1 MRRLRFS
8 LGKKAV
14 IGILIMAFILSGM
27 MIMISYTM
35 YSSTMDQHYR
45 QLSMN
50 VAQTTAHVVNAE
62 DIKRYKD
69 EVYAIYSKN
78 PAPKFKDEKE
88 EQAYLAQFEGI
99 KDDKFKVL
107 YDTLDKI
114 KKDNQVLSLY
124 IVYMDPE
131 TMTSIYI
138 IDADNSSTACPPGTW
153 DIIYEQNYEAM
164 KAPEKGFPS
173 YITNTEEFG
182 WLSTAGAAIINDEGE
197 VVGHVM
203 VDISMNDVMNQRHE
217 YLFKLILLL
226 FFITFILLLIYI
238 YVIHKKIVKP
248 INILSS
254 ATSQFVNE
262 QKNETVDSSIEA
274 LNIKTGDEIEILS
287 NSIQQMQKD
296 ILEYIHYLTKIT
308 GERERM
314 HAELDVAKNIQA
326 SMLPINFPQC
336 ESYELYAMMTPA
348 KEVGGDFYDFF
359 FIDENHLA
367 LVIADVSGKGI
378 PAAMFMVVT
387 KTLIKNI
394 TKTNMNPSAI
404 LQFVNK
410 QLCENNDEEM
420 FVTAWIGILDVKTGV
435 MKCSNAGHE
444 YPILRN
450 ESGNFELLKDKH
462 GFVLGGM
469 EFSKYR
475 DYEIQL
481 HENDAIFVYT
491 DGVTEATNINNE
503 LYGTQRLL
511 KILNENNK
519 QSCEHLLLSIQEDI
533 RKFVGNADQFD
544 DITMLAFQYKTQNT
558 LTVEPNVHSLEEM
571 QAFIKAYLEKHD
583 VSKKIQTKAAVI
595 IDELY
600 SNIMYYSKATK
611 TTVSIAMH
619 QEDCVLTIKDNGMK
633 FNPFEQDN
641 PDIDREI
648 NDKEEGGLG
657 IYMVKQMAK
666 SYEYQHI
673 DCLNQ
678 VIITISI

>member
-1 MRRLRFS
+1 MMHKLRFS

-14 IGILIMAFILSGM
+14 IGILIMVFILSGM

-35 YSSTMDQHYR
+35 YSSAMDQHYR

-50 VAQTTAHVVNAE
+50 IAQTTAHVVDAE
-62 DIKRYKD
+62 HIKKYKD

-78 PAPKFKDEKE
+78 PAPEFKDEEE
-88 EQAYLAQFEGI
+88 EQAYLAQFEVI
-99 KDDKFKVL
+99 KDDEFKTL
-107 YDTLDKI
+107 YDTLDEI

-124 IVYMDPE
+124 IVYMDPK
-131 TMTSIYI
+131 TMTSVYI
-138 IDADNSSTACPPGTW
+138 IDADDSSTSCPPGTW

-164 KAPEKGFPS
+164 KTPEKGFPS

-182 WLSTAGAAIINDEGE
+182 WLSTAGAAIIDDEGD

-217 YLFKLILLL
+217 YLFKLILFLS
-226 FFITFILLLIYI
+226 FITFILLLIYI

-248 INILSS
+248 INILSN
-254 ATSQFVNE
+254 AANQFVNE
-262 QKNETVDSSIEA
+262 QKNETINSSIET

-296 ILEYIHYLTKIT
+296 MLDYMNYLTKIT

-314 HAELDVAKNIQA
+314 HAELNVAKNIQA

-336 ESYELYAMMTPA
+336 ENYELYAMMTPA

-378 PAAMFMVVT
+378 PAAMFMVVA

-404 LQFVNK
+404 LQLANR

-420 FVTAWIGILDVKTGV
+420 FVTAWIGILDIKTGV

-444 YPILRN
+444 YPIIKN
-450 ESGNFELLKDKH
+450 ENGNFELLKDKH

-469 EFSKYR
+469 EFSKYH
-475 DYEIQL
+475 DYEVQL
-481 HENDAIFVYT
+481 RENDAIFVYT
-491 DGVTEATNINNE
+491 DGVTEATNIKNE
-503 LYGTQRLL
+503 LYGTHRLL

-519 QSCEHLLLSIQEDI
+519 KSCEQLLESIQEDI
-533 RKFVGNADQFD
+533 QKFVGDADQFD
-544 DITMLAFQYKTQNT
+544 DITMLSFQYKTRNEFII
-558 LTVEPNVHSLEEM
+558 EPTVHSLKEI
-571 QAFIKAYLEKHD
+571 QTFIGKYLEKHHI
-583 VSKKIQTKAAVI
+583 SKKIQNKAAVI
-595 IDELY
+595 VDELY
-600 SNIMYYSKATK
+600 SNIIYYSKATK
-611 TTVSIAMH
+611 TIVSIAMH
-619 QEDCVLTIKDNGMK
+619 EEDCVLTIKDNGMK

-641 PDIDREI
+641 PDLKIEIDR
-648 NDKEEGGLG
+648 KEEGGLG

-666 SYEYQHI
+666 QYEYQYI

-678 VIITISI
+678 LIITI